1 MEHAFRTLAPY
12 PSKTPKEELGGFA
25 GCWPKEESCHL
36 AFDAGSCLG
45 TLDDPSRSFLRPR
58 SPAHGNHLHGNSRP
72 HPGMHHSHL
81 AGHYLECSFTTAV
94 APPPPPPPPA
104 APACCSGECGVSTLS
119 SRTAQLRPCSFATAG
134 ASGMTTPSPASCCC
148 RHSACRHAGAATTAP
163 GGASTTAAAGATG
176 AGFLSASAEFHGG
189 EGRAMAS
196 ALIPHIHGQR
206 RALLEARTPEN
217 RHQQQHPQQQQQQ
230 HQQQNHQQQQRQNQ
244 NLCQHQHQQ
253 LGEQHQQHH
262 LHQSL
267 QQHQQNQRRHLGEQR
282 ERLRPSVP
290 SWLCAASHGEG
301 AGYFG
306 AERQQPA
313 PPFPACQSLS
323 SSSAAT
329 AAGTGDFPA
338 ARDLGDPAI
347 SGGGGSAT
355 GAGEACRWEEC
366 RAAFGRREQLCRHIE
381 KSHVEPQRGEEFACQ
396 WEACGRR
403 RRPFNARYKLLI
415 HMRVHSGEKPNRC
428 MFEGCPKA
436 FSRLENLKIH
446 VRSHTG
452 ERPYLCQQPGCSK
465 AFSNSSD
472 RAKHQRTHQD
482 TKPYVCQ
489 VPGCSK
495 RYTDPSSLR
504 KHVKAHAATAAQG
517 EAPPEHEFRPDPGA
531 PLPEHVTPAASTC
544 TELFTET
551 ERSRDA
557 ARYRTVSDGAARTE
571 QLAMPPPPTCRSA
584 VPQTPAHRLGPC
596 HVAHARADR
605 YATPCCSGAPVRSND
620 AATATS
626 TATST
631 GSATI
636 AASPTGYSGN
646 VYTFQLPLSL
656 KAENS
661 PATEAITGIATTTT
675 ASSTA
680 IAVSLAPTLLATAAA
695 AQPPHVT
702 APWAPAPHQRR
713 APSAG
718 ALRGEGGAGLGP
730 ILGCEL
736 EVGENR
742 QQQQQLQQ
750 HKHQQQ
756 QQQQLQQ
763 HKHQQQQ
770 IQQHKHQHQQQQQ
783 QLQQHKHQQQQLQ
796 QHKHQQQQQQQ
807 QLQQHKHQ
815 QQQLQQHK
823 HQQQQQQQQLQQHKH
838 QQQQQQQ
845 QLQQHKHQQQ
855 QQQLQQHKH
864 QQQQLQQHKHQQ
876 QQHEQQRQHQLH
888 HYPAVTAWD
897 TFAGCSTAAQ
907 GKCDFLQEQFA
918 TLPGASFL
926 QLSL

>member
-1 MEHAFRTLAPY
+1 MEHAFRTLPPY
-12 PSKTPKEELGGFA
+12 PSKTPKEEFGGLA
-25 GCWPKEESCHL
+25 DLWPKEEACHL

-45 TLDDPSRSFLRPR
+45 TLDDTSRSFLRPR
-58 SPAHGNHLHGNSRP
+58 SPAPGNHLHGNSRP

-94 APPPPPPPPA
+94 APPPPPPPSAA
-104 APACCSGECGVSTLS
+104 APACCSGECSVSTLS
-119 SRTAQLRPCSFATAG
+119 CRTAQLRPCSFATAG

-163 GGASTTAAAGATG
+163 GGAAATTAAATG

-196 ALIPHIHGQR
+196 VLLPPVHGQG
-206 RALLEARTPEN
+206 RALLEGRTPEN
-217 RHQQQHPQQQQQQ
+217 RHQQQHL
-230 HQQQNHQQQQRQNQ
+230 HQSLQ
-244 NLCQHQHQQ
+244 QHQQ
-253 LGEQHQQHH
+253 LGEQHQQHHLRQSLQQHQQHH

-282 ERLRPSVP
+282 EPLRPSVP

-306 AERQQPA
+306 AERQRPA

-323 SSSAAT
+323 SSSSAAT
-329 AAGTGDFPA
+329 AAGTGGFPA
-338 ARDLGDPAI
+338 ACDSGDPAI
-347 SGGGGSAT
+347 SGGGAT
-355 GAGEACRWEEC
+355 GGGEACRWEEC

-504 KHVKAHAATAAQG
+504 KHVKAHAATVAQG
-517 EAPPEHEFRPDPGA
+517 EAPPGHEFRPDPGA
-531 PLPEHVTPAASTC
+531 PPPEHVTPAASTC
-544 TELFTET
+544 TEELFTET

-557 ARYRTVSDGAARTE
+557 ARYRTVADGAARTE
-571 QLAMPPPPTCRSA
+571 QLAMPPPPTCHSA

-605 YATPCCSGAPVRSND
+605 YATLCSSGPPVRSND
-620 AATATS
+620 AT
-626 TATST
+626 TST

-636 AASPTGYSGN
+636 SASPTGYSGN
-646 VYTFQLPLSL
+646 VYAFQLPLSL

-661 PATEAITGIATTTT
+661 PATEAITGISTTTTTHT

-680 IAVSLAPTLLATAAA
+680 IAVSLAPTLLATA

-718 ALRGEGGAGLGP
+718 ALRAEGGAGLGP

-742 QQQQQLQQ
+742 QQQQQQLQQHKHQQHQQQQQQIQQ

-756 QQQQLQQ
+756 QQQQIQQ
-763 HKHQQQQ
+763 HKHQQ
-770 IQQHKHQHQQQQQ
+770 HQQQQ
-783 QLQQHKHQQQQLQ
+783 QLQQHKH
-796 QHKHQQQQQQQ
+796 HQQQI
-807 QLQQHKHQ
+807 QQH
-815 QQQLQQHK
+815 
-823 HQQQQQQQQLQQHKH
+823 
-838 QQQQQQQ
+838 
-845 QLQQHKHQQQ
+845 
-855 QQQLQQHKH
+855 
-864 QQQQLQQHKHQQ
+864 
-876 QQHEQQRQHQLH
+876 HEQQRQDQLH
-888 HYPAVTAWD
+888 HYPAVTPWD
-897 TFAGCSTAAQ
+897 TYAGCTTAAQ
-907 GKCDFLQEQFA
+907 VKCDFLQEQFA